1 MEILHDKSDHKAVRP
16 RIKRPEK
23 WGTFTNISEYC
34 ERSRV
39 WQHKFAEDMALF
51 QSKDPALNA
60 AFASDWLVAIE
71 TLEAFESDEVMMDYL
86 AEKTDFVNRQR
97 KVVLALANELE
108 FYVRKAFPDDE
119 RILFE
124 FGFADL
130 IYEANSARFVL
141 NAFTMY
147 SILEDYQL
155 PLQAA
160 GMPVG
165 FVTQLDTELAKLAD
179 GEIKQEYQ
187 KRLRIRATSQRARLY
202 NALYTYWKR
211 VSDVAGVLYY
221 GQDVA
226 AARFWQRGK

>member
-1 MEILHDKSDHKAVRP
+1 MNNLHVKSDNKATKP

-23 WGTFTNISEYC
+23 LGTFINVSEYC
-34 ERSRV
+34 EKSRV
-39 WQHKFAEDMALF
+39 WQQKFVEDMALF
-51 QSKDPALNA
+51 QSKDPSLDA
-60 AFASDWLVAIE
+60 AFASDWLVAIQNV
-71 TLEAFESDEVMMDYL
+71 EAFESDEVMVDYVT
-86 AEKTDFVNRQR
+86 EKTDYVTKQR
-97 KVVLALANELE
+97 KVLLTLANELE

-130 IYEANSARFVL
+130 TYVANSGRFVL
-141 NAFTMY
+141 NGFTMF
-147 SILEDYQL
+147 SILQDYLL

-165 FVTQLDTELAKLAD
+165 FPAQLENELGKLGE
-179 GEIKQEYQ
+179 GEINQERQ
-187 KRLRIRATSQRARLY
+187 KRLRIRATTQRARLY

-226 AARFWQRGK
+226 AAHFWQRGK